1 MLKVFARLFSV
12 LALCLAGLF
21 FLTELA
27 GAFHY
32 YLLTP
37 PPRVD
42 EPLGS
47 AFGAARDG
55 AAPIEDLR
63 GLGRFEQR
71 VGRSRLHEPSEA
83 RAPNAAH

>member
-37 PPRVD
+37 PPRFD

-47 AFGAARDG
+47 ALRDARDG
-55 AAPIEDLR
+55 GAPIDDLR
-63 GLGRFEQR
+63 GLARFEQR
-71 VGRSRLHEPSEA
+71 IGRSRLYEPSEA
-83 RAPNAAH
+83 GAPNAGH